1 MKGSY
6 FLSVALILFLCTI
19 TLSLDAQFNRIGGGL
34 AFNSPISSPDL
45 HLGNPGFHFRGVYE
59 INRKFFVIPSFT
71 AHVPKKKIYS
81 NGTEKMTLFGSLDA
95 TVTYS
100 LAIEKQLLFYA
111 LVAPN
116 FTNIRTSWEPESDGY
131 DNKYELCPGIGFG
144 TGIEMIVEG
153 NFNAFAQVKYIV
165 GKYQQL
171 VIDIGVYYYFEGRI
185 RRIW

>member
-1 MKGSY
+1 MKGCPDRSIILT
-6 FLSVALILFLCTI
+6 FLLFTVFLP
-19 TLSLDAQFNRIGGGL
+19 LDAQFNRIGGGL

-45 HLGNPGFHFRGVYE
+45 HIGNPGFHFRGVYE
-59 INRKFFVIPSFT
+59 INRKFFVIPSLT
-71 AHVPKKKIYS
+71 VQIPKKKIYS
-81 NGTEKMTLFGSLDA
+81 DGTEKLTYLGSLDA
-95 TVTYS
+95 NVTYS

-111 LVAPN
+111 LIAPN
-116 FTNIRTSWEPESDGY
+116 FTNIYTSWEPENPDHE
-131 DNKYELCPGIGFG
+131 NKYEFCPGIGIG

-153 NFNAFAQVKYIV
+153 NFNAFAQIKYII

>member
-1 MKGSY
+1 MKGSS
-6 FLSVALILFLCTI
+6 FLSIVLILFLNTLF
-19 TLSLDAQFNRIGGGL
+19 LSLDAQFNRIGGGL

-59 INRKFFVIPSFT
+59 INRKYFIIPSIT
-71 AHVPKKKIYS
+71 AHLPKTKNYS
-81 NGTEKMTLFGSLDA
+81 GDLEKMTFFGSVDA
-95 TVTYS
+95 TLTYS

-116 FTNIRTSWEPESDGY
+116 FTNILTTYDPESAEY
-131 DNKYELCPGIGFG
+131 ENKYEFCPGIGIG

-153 NFNAFAQVKYIV
+153 NFNAFAQVKYV
-165 GKYQQL
+165 LGKYQQL
-171 VIDIGVYYYFEGRI
+171 VIDIGIYYYFEGRI

>member
-1 MKGSY
+1 MKVCPDRSI
-6 FLSVALILFLCTI
+6 FFTILLLVVFI
-19 TLSLDAQFNRIGGGL
+19 PLDAQFNRIGGGL
-34 AFNSPISSPDL
+34 AFNNPISSPDL
-45 HLGNPGFHFRGVYE
+45 HIGNPGFHFRGVYE
-59 INRKFFVIPSFT
+59 YNRKFFIIPSLT
-71 AHVPKKKIYS
+71 AQFPKKKIYS
-81 NGTEKMTLFGSLDA
+81 DGSEKLTIMGSLDA
-95 TVTYS
+95 NVTYS

-116 FTNIRTSWEPESDGY
+116 FTNIYTSWEQEDPDHE
-131 DNKYELCPGIGFG
+131 NKYEFCPGIGIG

-153 NFNAFAQVKYIV
+153 NFNAFAQIKYII